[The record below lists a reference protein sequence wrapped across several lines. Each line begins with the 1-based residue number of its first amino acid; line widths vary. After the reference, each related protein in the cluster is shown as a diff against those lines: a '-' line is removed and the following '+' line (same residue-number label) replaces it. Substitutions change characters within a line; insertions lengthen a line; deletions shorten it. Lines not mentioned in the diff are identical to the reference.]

1 MMATNQQT
9 QQDQARIAALQQA
22 YKSALLSVDKIRAEE
37 VLREASGI
45 FATPLEVTELCLAP
59 VLEQMGEA
67 WEKGQLALSQIY
79 MASRIS
85 EELVER
91 VLPPPMEIRGD
102 APKIA
107 LALLEDHHMLGKR
120 LVQSALRL
128 AGIPVLDWQRV
139 TVEELVARA
148 IRERPDL
155 ILISTLMLRSALHI
169 RDAREGLARAGLD
182 IPIYV
187 GGAPFRFDPPLWQEV
202 GADAMGANSTEAI
215 HLVLGFLERRHA
227 A

>member
-1 MMATNQQT
+1 MNQQT
-9 QQDQARIAALQQA
+9 KPDQAKITALQQA
-22 YKSALLSVDKIRAEE
+22 YKSTLLSVDKAQAEE
-37 VLREASGI
+37 VLRTASSM
-45 FATPLEVTELCLAP
+45 FATPLEVAELCLAP
-59 VLEQMGEA
+59 VLEQIGDA
-67 WEKGQLALSQIY
+67 WENGHLALSQIY

-91 VLPPPMEIRGD
+91 ILPPLPVMRGE

-139 TVEELVARA
+139 TVDELIARA
-148 IRERPDL
+148 KQERPDL
-155 ILISTLMLRSALHI
+155 ILISALMLRAALHV
-169 RDAREGLARAGLD
+169 RDVREGLDCAGLA

-187 GGAPFRFDPPLWQEV
+187 GGAPFRFDPLLWQEV
-202 GADAMGANSTEAI
+202 GASAMGANATEAI
-215 HLVLGFLERRHA
+215 HLVSGFLERRHVA
-227 A
+227 

>member
-1 MMATNQQT
+1 MNQQPKP
-9 QQDQARIAALQQA
+9 DQVRIAALQQK
-22 YKSALLSVDKIRAEE
+22 YKSALLSVDRALAEK
-37 VLREASGI
+37 VLRDASSM
-45 FATPLEVTELCLAP
+45 FATPLEVAELCLAP

-67 WEKGQLALSQIY
+67 WENGQLALSQIY

-91 VLPPPMEIRGD
+91 ILPPPREMRGE
-102 APKIA
+102 APRIA

-139 TVEELVARA
+139 TVDELIARA

-155 ILISTLMLRSALHI
+155 ILISTLMLRAALHV
-169 RDAREGLARAGLD
+169 RDVREGLDRAGLN

-187 GGAPFRFDPPLWQEV
+187 GGAPFRLDPLLWEEV
-202 GADAMGANSTEAI
+202 GASAMGANATEAI
-215 HLVLGFLERRHA
+215 RLVLGFLERRHA

>member
-1 MMATNQQT
+1 MNPQSKP
-9 QQDQARIAALQQA
+9 DQAKIAALQQE
-22 YKSALLSVDKIRAEE
+22 YKSALLSVDKTRAEE
-37 VLREASGI
+37 ILRAAVVL

-59 VLEQMGEA
+59 VLEQMGDA
-67 WEKGQLALSQIY
+67 WENGLLALSQIY

-91 VLPPPMEIRGD
+91 ILPPPQEVRGD

-128 AGIPVLDWQRV
+128 AGIAVLDWHRV
-139 TVEELVARA
+139 TVEELIARA
-148 IRERPDL
+148 TQERPDL
-155 ILISTLMLRSALHI
+155 ILISTLMLRAALRV
-169 RDAREGLARAGLD
+169 RDVREGLDRAGLA

-187 GGAPFRFDPPLWQEV
+187 GGAPFRLDPLLWREV
-202 GADAMGANSTEAI
+202 GASAMGANSTEAI
-215 HLVLGFLERRHA
+215 HLVSGFLERHHA

>member
-1 MMATNQQT
+1 MSQQT
-9 QQDQARIAALQQA
+9 RQDQAKIAALQQA
-22 YKSALLSVDKIRAEE
+22 YKSALLSIDKVRAEE
-37 VLREASGI
+37 VLRTASSM
-45 FATPLEVTELCLAP
+45 FATPLEVAELCLAP

-67 WEKGQLALSQIY
+67 WENGHLALSQIY

-91 VLPPPMEIRGD
+91 ILPPPQEMRGES
-102 APKIA
+102 PRIA

-139 TVEELVARA
+139 TVDELVARA
-148 IRERPDL
+148 KQERPDL
-155 ILISTLMLRSALHI
+155 ILISALMLRAALHV
-169 RDAREGLARAGLD
+169 RDVREGLDRAGLA

-187 GGAPFRFDPPLWQEV
+187 GGAPFRLDPLLWREV
-202 GADAMGANSTEAI
+202 GASAMGANSTEAI
-215 HLVLGFLERRHA
+215 RLVLGFLERRRA

>member
-1 MMATNQQT
+1 MNQQFK
-9 QQDQARIAALQQA
+9 QDQTKITALQQA
-22 YKSALLSVDKIRAEE
+22 YKSALLSVDKTRAEE
-37 VLREASGI
+37 VLRAASTM
-45 FATPLEVTELCLAP
+45 FATPLEVAEQCLAP

-67 WEKGQLALSQIY
+67 WENGQLALSQIY

-91 VLPPPMEIRGD
+91 ILPPPREMRGA
-102 APKIA
+102 APRIA

-139 TVEELVARA
+139 TVGGLVTCAV
-148 IRERPDL
+148 RERPDL
-155 ILISTLMLRSALHI
+155 ILISTLMLRAALHV
-169 RDAREGLARAGLD
+169 RDVRDGLDRAGLN

-187 GGAPFRFDPPLWQEV
+187 GGAPFRLDPLLWREV
-202 GADAMGANSTEAI
+202 GASAMGANATEAI
-215 HLVLGFLERRHA
+215 RLVLGFLEHRHA

>member
-1 MMATNQQT
+1 MNQQAK
-9 QQDQARIAALQQA
+9 QDQAKIAALQQA
-22 YKSALLSVDKIRAEE
+22 YKSALLSVDRVRAEE
-37 VLREASGI
+37 VLRAASRM
-45 FATPLEVTELCLAP
+45 FAMPLEVAEFCLAP

-67 WEKGQLALSQIY
+67 WESGQLALSQIY

-91 VLPPPMEIRGD
+91 ILPPPCELRGET
-102 APKIA
+102 PKIA

-139 TVEELVARA
+139 TVDELIART
-148 IRERPDL
+148 IQERPDL
-155 ILISTLMLRSALHI
+155 ILISTLMLRAALRG
-169 RDAREGLARAGLD
+169 RDVREGLDRAGLA

-187 GGAPFRFDPPLWQEV
+187 GGAPFRLDPLLWQEV
-202 GADAMGANSTEAI
+202 GASAMGANSAEAI
-215 HLVLGFLERRHA
+215 RLVSSFLERHHGI
-227 A
+227 

>member
-1 MMATNQQT
+1 MNPQT
-9 QQDQARIAALQQA
+9 KPDPTKIAALQQA
-22 YKSALLSVDKIRAEE
+22 YRSALLGIDKARAEE
-37 VLREASGI
+37 VLREALAV
-45 FATPLEVTELCLAP
+45 FATPLEVAEFCLAP
-59 VLEQMGEA
+59 VLEQMGVA
-67 WEKGQLALSQIY
+67 WENGQLALSQIY

-91 VLPPPMEIRGD
+91 ILPPTRELRGD

-148 IRERPDL
+148 VRERPDL
-155 ILISTLMLRSALHI
+155 ILISTLMLRAALHV
-169 RDAREGLARAGLD
+169 RDVRKGMDRAGLA

-187 GGAPFRFDPPLWQEV
+187 GGAPFRLDPLLWREV
-202 GADAMGANSTEAI
+202 GASAMGANSTEAI
-215 HLVLGFLERRHA
+215 RLVSDFLERRHA

>member
-1 MMATNQQT
+1 MKQRVKLYSAE
-9 QQDQARIAALQQA
+9 IAALQQA
-22 YKSALLSVDKIRAEE
+22 YKSALLSIDKVQAEKI
-37 VLREASGI
+37 LRDAAAM
-45 FATPLEVTELCLAP
+45 FVTPLEVAELCLAP

-67 WEKGQLALSQIY
+67 WENGHLALSQIY

-91 VLPPPMEIRGD
+91 ILPPYQEIRAH
-102 APKIA
+102 APRIA

-139 TVEELVARA
+139 TVAELVARA
-148 IRERPDL
+148 IQERPDL
-155 ILISTLMLRSALHI
+155 ILISTLMLRSALHV
-169 RDAREGLARAGLD
+169 RDVRKGLDHAGLN

-187 GGAPFRFDPPLWQEV
+187 GGAPFRFDPLLWQEV
-202 GADAMGANSTEAI
+202 GASAMGANATEAI
-215 HLVLGFLERRHA
+215 HLVSGFLERHHA
-227 A
+227 G

>member
-1 MMATNQQT
+1 MNPQSKP
-9 QQDQARIAALQQA
+9 DQAKIAALQQA
-22 YKSALLSVDKIRAEE
+22 YKSALLSIDKTRAEE
-37 VLREASGI
+37 VLRDASAM
-45 FATPLEVTELCLAP
+45 FATPLEVAELCLAP
-59 VLEQMGEA
+59 VLEQMGDA
-67 WEKGQLALSQIY
+67 WENGQLALSQIY

-91 VLPPPMEIRGD
+91 ILPPPQEMRGA
-102 APKIA
+102 APRIA

-139 TVEELVARA
+139 TVEELIARA
-148 IRERPDL
+148 IQERPDL
-155 ILISTLMLRSALHI
+155 ILISTLMLRAALHV
-169 RDAREGLARAGLD
+169 RDVREGLDRAGLA

-187 GGAPFRFDPPLWQEV
+187 GGAPFRLDPLLWQEV
-202 GADAMGANSTEAI
+202 GASAMGTNATEAI
-215 HLVLGFLERRHA
+215 RLVLGFLEHRHA

>member
-1 MMATNQQT
+1 MNPQT
-9 QQDQARIAALQQA
+9 KPDPTKIAALQQA
-22 YKSALLSVDKIRAEE
+22 YRSALLGIDKARAEE
-37 VLREASGI
+37 VLREALAV
-45 FATPLEVTELCLAP
+45 FATPLEVAEFCLAP
-59 VLEQMGEA
+59 VLEQMGVA
-67 WEKGQLALSQIY
+67 WENGQLALSQIY

-91 VLPPPMEIRGD
+91 ILPPPREMRGD

-148 IRERPDL
+148 VRERPDL
-155 ILISTLMLRSALHI
+155 ILISTLMLRAALHV
-169 RDAREGLARAGLD
+169 RDVRKGMDRAGLA

-187 GGAPFRFDPPLWQEV
+187 GGAPFRLDPLLWREV
-202 GADAMGANSTEAI
+202 GASAMGANSTEAI
-215 HLVLGFLERRHA
+215 RLVSDFLEHRHA

>member
-1 MMATNQQT
+1 MSQQLK
-9 QQDQARIAALQQA
+9 QDQAKIVALQQA
-22 YKSALLSVDKIRAEE
+22 YKSALLSVDRVRAEE
-37 VLREASGI
+37 VLRTASAM
-45 FATPLEVTELCLAP
+45 FATPLEVAEFCLAP

-67 WEKGQLALSQIY
+67 WESGQLALSQIY

-91 VLPPPMEIRGD
+91 ILPSPSELRGET
-102 APKIA
+102 PKIA

-139 TVEELVARA
+139 TVDELIARA
-148 IRERPDL
+148 IQERPDL
-155 ILISTLMLRSALHI
+155 ILISTLMLRAAL
-169 RDAREGLARAGLD
+169 RVREVREGLDRAGLA

-187 GGAPFRFDPPLWQEV
+187 GGAPFRLDPLLWQEV
-202 GADAMGANSTEAI
+202 GASAMGANSAEAI
-215 HLVLGFLERRHA
+215 RLVSSFLERNHGI
-227 A
+227 

>member
-1 MMATNQQT
+1 MNQQT
-9 QQDQARIAALQQA
+9 KPDQAKIAALQQA
-22 YKSALLSVDKIRAEE
+22 YKSALLSVDKARAEE
-37 VLREASGI
+37 VLREASAM
-45 FATPLEVTELCLAP
+45 FAAPLDVAEFCLAP
-59 VLEQMGEA
+59 VLEQMGDT
-67 WEKGQLALSQIY
+67 WENGHLALSQIY

-91 VLPPPMEIRGD
+91 ILPPPQEMHGE
-102 APKIA
+102 APKIV

-139 TVEELVARA
+139 TVGELVARA
-148 IRERPDL
+148 IQERPDL
-155 ILISTLMLRSALHI
+155 ILISALMLRAALHV
-169 RDAREGLARAGLD
+169 RDVQEGLNRAGLD

-187 GGAPFRFDPPLWQEV
+187 GGAPFRFDPLLWREV
-202 GADAMGANSTEAI
+202 GASAMGANSTEAI
-215 HLVLGFLERRHA
+215 RLVSDFLEKHHA